1 MQRGYNQQKFI
12 EKVDLATSLIK
23 DVSLTTDIIVGF
35 PGETDEDFEE
45 TLTVLRYSKFDAVYM
60 FQFSSRPGTKASE
73 YKNDFIKKEVINERF
88 MRLKDMQTEISHDR
102 YKRFV
107 GTEQTLLV
115 ENYSKKTNDFMT
127 GKIEGGHTTHISSKN
142 INIGDYVKVLIT
154 EASPFALKSE
164 LI

>member
-1 MQRGYNQQKFI
+1 
-12 EKVDLATSLIK
+12 
-23 DVSLTTDIIVGF
+23 
-35 PGETDEDFEE
+35 
-45 TLTVLRYSKFDAVYM
+45 M

-73 YKNDFIKKEVINERF
+73 YEDDFIKKEVINERF

-107 GTEQTLLV
+107 GTKQTLLV

-127 GKIEGGHTTHISSKN
+127 GKIEGGQTTHISSKN
-142 INIGDYVKVLIT
+142 IKIGDYVKVLIT